1 MAIFKKKRNYF
12 TLEGNI
18 DILNLPPEVK
28 PSIPEGVWH
37 KCKACEKLIL
47 KEELVRNSYICP
59 KCGAYERMGAKER
72 IESIIDEG
80 TFKELSA
87 NIVGMNPLNFPK
99 YEEKIEKIQQSTGL
113 KEGVL
118 TGYGRIS
125 TLKVA
130 IAAMD
135 PNFIM
140 GSMGSA
146 IGEKLTLLI
155 EFAEKNSLP
164 LIIFS
169 ASGGARMQEG
179 IISLMQMAKVSA
191 AIKRHSDK
199 GLLYVSIPTDPTT
212 GGVTASFAM
221 LGDII
226 LSEPKALIGFAGR
239 RVIEGTIRQALPD
252 DFQSA
257 EFLLKH
263 GFLDAVVRREEMKE
277 YLHKVLLLH
286 EYKS

>member
-12 TLEGNI
+12 TLAPSVIENS
-18 DILNLPPEVK
+18 LPPEVK
-28 PSIPEGVWH
+28 PSIPEGLWH
-37 KCKACEKLIL
+37 KCKECEKLVI
-47 KEELVRNSYICP
+47 KEDLLQNRSICP
-59 KCGAYERMGAKER
+59 KCGAYERMSADGR
-72 IESIIDEG
+72 IALIVDEG
-80 TFKELSA
+80 TFREQNR
-87 NIVGMNPLNFPK
+87 NIVGMNPLNFPN
-99 YEEKIEKIQQSTGL
+99 YEEKVAKTRKTTGL
-113 KEGVL
+113 KEGVV
-118 TGYGRIS
+118 TGYGRLSGI
-125 TLKVA
+125 KVA

-155 EFAEKNSLP
+155 EFALKNRLP
-164 LIIFS
+164 LLIFS

-199 GLLYVSIPTDPTT
+199 GLLYISIPTDPTT

-226 LSEPKALIGFAGR
+226 ISEPKALIGFAGR
-239 RVIEGTIRQALPD
+239 RVIEGTIRKALPA

-257 EFLLKH
+257 EFLIQH
-263 GFLDAVVRREEMKE
+263 GFLDAVVKREEMKE
-277 YLHKVLLLH
+277 YIHKLLLLH
-286 EYKS
+286 ECRS